1 MSIYQ
6 NGRLYMDVANY
17 LTSFFPLKKN
27 CDLNRANQV
36 VRRFVEASRYSGWD
50 LVIFIDATTQTEETK
65 IKWRE
70 RREREVREGRRNVP
84 QGALHLIG
92 DMFKDNGVPVHY
104 SFEADND
111 DTLAFHAHADDAS
124 VLSGDA
130 DFFRYEGASYLH
142 GKIYSKFEIRDDILH
157 LFPSER
163 SRQGRPIIALRD
175 PPATSS
181 DSGGFRDVE
190 EKHYYL
196 RGTPS
201 PLIGLGNVHTRLR
214 PLRQAMYHAKG
225 WSEII
230 EEFPERG
237 PDGEPVWRSE
247 TVRSDNTFAAL
258 LRNPSAAVRRFAAA
272 TRPEGAS
279 WNDWEKH
286 KFAERAVVAE
296 ICQQVIGGSLFDIL
310 LSILTA
316 DAAARSEK
324 AAQKKQKMRA
334 RREPPWTRGA
344 VVA

>member
-1 MSIYQ
+1 MSKHQ
-6 NGRLYMDVANY
+6 NGLLYMDVANY

-84 QGALHLIG
+84 QGDLHLIG
-92 DMFKDNGVPVHY
+92 DMFKDKGVPVHY
-104 SFEADND
+104 SLEADND
-111 DTLAFHAHADDAS
+111 DTLAFHAHADNAS

-142 GKIYSKFEIRDDILH
+142 GKIYSKFEIHDDILH

-163 SRQGRPIIALRD
+163 SRQGRSIIALRD

-201 PLIGLGNVHTRLR
+201 PLIGLGNVHTLLR
-214 PLRQAMYHAKG
+214 PLRQAMYHTKG
-225 WSEII
+225 WSEIV

-247 TVRSDNTFAAL
+247 SVHSDNTFAAL
-258 LRNPSAAVRRFAAA
+258 LRNPSDAVRRFAA
-272 TRPEGAS
+272 TKKPEDVS

-286 KFAERAVVAE
+286 RFAERAVVAE
-296 ICQQVIGGSLFDIL
+296 ICHQVIGGSLFDIL

-316 DAAARSEK
+316 DTVARSEK
-324 AAQKKQKMRA
+324 VVRKKQKMRG
-334 RREPPWTRGA
+334 PKWPRGA

>member
-1 MSIYQ
+1 MSIHQ

-17 LTSFFPLKKN
+17 LTSFFPMNKSW
-27 CDLNRANQV
+27 DLNRANQV
-36 VRRFVEASRYSGWD
+36 VRRFVEASRCSGWD

-65 IKWRE
+65 IKWRN
-70 RREREVREGRRNVP
+70 RRESEVREGRRNVP

-130 DFFRYEGASYLH
+130 DFFRYEGASYLQ
-142 GKIYSKFEIRDDILH
+142 GKLYSKFEIRDDILH

-163 SRQGRPIIALRD
+163 SRQGRSDHRSPSD

-225 WSEII
+225 WSEIV

-247 TVRSDNTFAAL
+247 TVRLGQHFRCITS
-258 LRNPSAAVRRFAAA
+258 
-272 TRPEGAS
+272 
-279 WNDWEKH
+279 
-286 KFAERAVVAE
+286 
-296 ICQQVIGGSLFDIL
+296 
-310 LSILTA
+310 
-316 DAAARSEK
+316 
-324 AAQKKQKMRA
+324 
-334 RREPPWTRGA
+334 
-344 VVA
+344 

>member
-1 MSIYQ
+1 
-6 NGRLYMDVANY
+6 MDVANY
-17 LTSFFPLKKN
+17 LTSFFPMNKSW
-27 CDLNRANQV
+27 DLNRANQV
-36 VRRFVEASRYSGWD
+36 VRRFVEASRCSGWD

-65 IKWRE
+65 MKWRE

-92 DMFKDNGVPVHY
+92 DMFKDKGVPVHY
-104 SFEADND
+104 SLEADND
-111 DTLAFHAHADDAS
+111 DTLAFHAHTENAS
-124 VLSGDA
+124 VLSDDV
-130 DFFRYEGASYLH
+130 DFFRYEGASYLQ
-142 GKIYSKFEIRDDILH
+142 GKLYSKFEIRDDILH

-163 SRQGRPIIALRD
+163 SRQGRPIIALSD

-201 PLIGLGNVHTRLR
+201 PLIGLGNVHARLR

-225 WSEII
+225 WSEIV

-247 TVRSDNTFAAL
+247 SVRSDNTFAAL
-258 LRNPSAAVRRFAAA
+258 LRDPSAAVRRFATAKK
-272 TRPEGAS
+272 PEDVS

-286 KFAERAVVAE
+286 RFAERAVVAE
-296 ICQQVIGGSLFDIL
+296 ICHQVIGGSLFDIL
-310 LSILTA
+310 LSILTEA
-316 DAAARSEK
+316 TARSEK
-324 AAQKKQKMRA
+324 MAQKKQKMRG
-334 RREPPWTRGA
+334 PKWPRGA
-344 VVA
+344 VGA

>member
-1 MSIYQ
+1 
-6 NGRLYMDVANY
+6 
-17 LTSFFPLKKN
+17 
-27 CDLNRANQV
+27 
-36 VRRFVEASRYSGWD
+36 
-50 LVIFIDATTQTEETK
+50 
-65 IKWRE
+65 
-70 RREREVREGRRNVP
+70 
-84 QGALHLIG
+84 
-92 DMFKDNGVPVHY
+92 
-104 SFEADND
+104 
-111 DTLAFHAHADDAS
+111 
-124 VLSGDA
+124 
-130 DFFRYEGASYLH
+130 
-142 GKIYSKFEIRDDILH
+142 
-157 LFPSER
+157 
-163 SRQGRPIIALRD
+163 
-175 PPATSS
+175 
-181 DSGGFRDVE
+181 
-190 EKHYYL
+190 
-196 RGTPS
+196 
-201 PLIGLGNVHTRLR
+201 LGNVHTRLR